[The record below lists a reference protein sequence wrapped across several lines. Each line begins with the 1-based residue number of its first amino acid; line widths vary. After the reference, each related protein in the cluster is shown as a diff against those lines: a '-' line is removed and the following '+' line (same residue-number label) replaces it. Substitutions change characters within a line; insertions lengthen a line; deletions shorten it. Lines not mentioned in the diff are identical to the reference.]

1 MKTRKPKS
9 RIIAACIAGAAMTVT
24 MIVPT
29 APASAQFGGVVFDPS
44 NYAQNVLTAARTLQQ
59 INNQIQSLQNEAS
72 MLTNMAKHL
81 QRLDF
86 SSLTQITRSMQ
97 KIGTLMNQA
106 QGIAFDMASTDEA
119 LRQQFPAVFDT
130 ALSTDAMIE
139 QARARLAASMQ
150 GYRQTMRV
158 QSQVVENIEADAGL
172 LSELVS
178 QSQSATGSLQ
188 VSQATNQ
195 LIALS
200 TKQQLQ
206 IQQMMAAQYRA
217 DALERARQQQAMEAA
232 REQTKRFI
240 GSAQIYTRN

>member
-1 MKTRKPKS
+1 MKSP
-9 RIIAACIAGAAMTVT
+9 IFAAALTATALTGAFIMPA
-24 MIVPT
+24 
-29 APASAQFGGVVFDPS
+29 APAHAQFGGVVFDPS

-86 SSLTQITRSMQ
+86 SSLTQLTRSMQ
-97 KIGTLMNQA
+97 RIDTLMNQA
-106 QGIAFDMASTDEA
+106 EGIAFDLTSTEAA
-119 LRQQFPAVFDT
+119 LREQFPEVFDT
-130 ALSTDAMIE
+130 TMTTD
-139 QARARLAASMQ
+139 QLLAAAQAQWQAAKQ

-158 QSQVVENIEADAGL
+158 QAQVVENVQADSGL

-178 QSQSATGSLQ
+178 QSQSASGSLQ

-217 DALERARQQQAMEAA
+217 DAIEQARQQQTMEAA
-232 REQTKRFI
+232 RERTKRFI
-240 GSAQIYTRN
+240 GTANIYTRN

>member
-1 MKTRKPKS
+1 MKSP
-9 RIIAACIAGAAMTVT
+9 IFAAALTATALTGAVIMPV
-24 MIVPT
+24 
-29 APASAQFGGVVFDPS
+29 APAHAQFGGVVFDPS

-86 SSLTQITRSMQ
+86 SSLTQLTRSMQ
-97 KIGTLMNQA
+97 RIDTLMNQA
-106 QGIAFDMASTDEA
+106 EGIAFDLTSTEAA
-119 LRQQFPAVFDT
+119 LREQFPDVFDT
-130 ALSTDAMIE
+130 AMTSDQM
-139 QARARLAASMQ
+139 LAAAQAQWQAAKQ

-158 QSQVVENIEADAGL
+158 QAQVVENVQADSGL
-172 LSELVS
+172 LAELVS
-178 QSQSATGSLQ
+178 QSQSASGSLQ

-217 DALERARQQQAMEAA
+217 DAIERARQQQAMDAA
-232 REQTKRFI
+232 REQTKRFV
-240 GSAQIYTRN
+240 GTATAYTRP

>member
-1 MKTRKPKS
+1 MRFRPFS
-9 RIIAACIAGAAMTVT
+9 AFLAATSVVAAAV
-24 MIVPT
+24 VP
-29 APASAQFGGVVFDPS
+29 AVPAHAITVFDPS

-59 INNQIQSLQNEAS
+59 INNQIQALQNQAS

-97 KIGTLMNQA
+97 RIGTLMNQA
-106 QGIAFDMASTDEA
+106 EGIAFDLASTDEA

-130 ALSTDAMIE
+130 ALSTNEIVA
-139 QARARLAASMQ
+139 QARARFQASMQ

-158 QSQVVENIEADAGL
+158 QAQVVENIGADAEL
-172 LSELVS
+172 LSELIV

-188 VSQATNQ
+188 AAQATNQ

-200 TKQQLQ
+200 TKQQFQ

-232 REQTKRFI
+232 RERTKRFI

>member
-1 MKTRKPKS
+1 MRFRPFS
-9 RIIAACIAGAAMTVT
+9 AFLAATSVVAAAV
-24 MIVPT
+24 VP
-29 APASAQFGGVVFDPS
+29 AVPAHAITVFDPS

-59 INNQIQSLQNEAS
+59 INNQIQALQNQAS

-97 KIGTLMNQA
+97 RIGTLMNQA
-106 QGIAFDMASTDEA
+106 EGIAFDLASTDEA

-130 ALSTDAMIE
+130 ALSTNEIVA
-139 QARARLAASMQ
+139 QARARFQGSMQ
-150 GYRQTMRV
+150 GYRLTMRV
-158 QSQVVENIEADAGL
+158 QAQVVENIGADAAL
-172 LSELVS
+172 LSELIV
-178 QSQSATGSLQ
+178 QSQSASGSLQ
-188 VSQATNQ
+188 AAQATNQ

-200 TKQQLQ
+200 TKQQFQ

-232 REQTKRFI
+232 RERTKRFI

>member
-1 MKTRKPKS
+1 MRFRPF
-9 RIIAACIAGAAMTVT
+9 AAFLAATSVVT
-24 MIVPT
+24 TAMVVHVVP
-29 APASAQFGGVVFDPS
+29 AHAIVVFDPS

-59 INNQIQSLQNEAS
+59 INNQIQALQNQAS

-97 KIGTLMNQA
+97 RIGTLMNQA
-106 QGIAFDMASTDEA
+106 DGIAFDLASTDEA

-130 ALSTDAMIE
+130 ALSTNEIVT
-139 QARARLAASMQ
+139 QARARFQASMQ

-158 QSQVVENIEADAGL
+158 QAQVVENIGADAEL
-172 LSELVS
+172 LGELVT

-188 VSQATNQ
+188 AAQATNQ

-200 TKQQLQ
+200 TKQQFQ

-217 DALERARQQQAMEAA
+217 DALEHARQQQAMEAA
-232 REQTKRFI
+232 RERTKRFI
-240 GSAQIYTRN
+240 GSARIYTRN

>member
-1 MKTRKPKS
+1 MRFRPF
-9 RIIAACIAGAAMTVT
+9 AAFLAVT
-24 MIVPT
+24 SMVTTAVIVPV
-29 APASAQFGGVVFDPS
+29 APAHAIVVFDPS

-59 INNQIQSLQNEAS
+59 INNQIQALQNQAS

-97 KIGTLMNQA
+97 RIGTLMNQA
-106 QGIAFDMASTDEA
+106 DGIAFDLASTDEA

-130 ALSTDAMIE
+130 ALSTNEIVT
-139 QARARLAASMQ
+139 QARARFQASMQ

-158 QSQVVENIEADAGL
+158 QAQVVENIGADAEL
-172 LSELVS
+172 LGELVT

-188 VSQATNQ
+188 ATQATNQ

-200 TKQQLQ
+200 TKQQFQ

-232 REQTKRFI
+232 RERTKRFI

>member
-1 MKTRKPKS
+1 MKSP
-9 RIIAACIAGAAMTVT
+9 IFVAALTATALTGAVIMPV
-24 MIVPT
+24 
-29 APASAQFGGVVFDPS
+29 APAHAQFGGVVFDPS

-86 SSLTQITRSMQ
+86 SSLTQLTRSMQ
-97 KIGTLMNQA
+97 RIDTLMNQA
-106 QGIAFDMASTDEA
+106 EGIAFDLTSTEAA
-119 LRQQFPAVFDT
+119 LREQFPEVFDT
-130 ALSTDAMIE
+130 AMTTE
-139 QARARLAASMQ
+139 QMLAAAQAQWQAAKQ

-158 QSQVVENIEADAGL
+158 QAQVVENVQADSGL
-172 LSELVS
+172 LAELVS

-206 IQQMMAAQYRA
+206 IQNMMAAQYRA
-217 DALERARQQQAMEAA
+217 DAIERARQQQAMEAA
-232 REQTKRFI
+232 RERTKRFI
-240 GSAQIYTRN
+240 GTADIYTRN

>member
-1 MKTRKPKS
+1 MRFRPF
-9 RIIAACIAGAAMTVT
+9 AAFLAATSVAVT
-24 MIVPT
+24 AVVPA
-29 APASAQFGGVVFDPS
+29 APAHAITVFDPS
-44 NYAQNVLTAARTLQQ
+44 NYAQNVLTAARTLHQ
-59 INNQIQSLQNEAS
+59 INNQIQALQNQAS

-97 KIGTLMNQA
+97 RIGTLMNQA
-106 QGIAFDMASTDEA
+106 EGITFDLASTDEA

-130 ALSTDAMIE
+130 ALSTNEIVA
-139 QARARLAASMQ
+139 QARARFQASMQ

-158 QSQVVENIEADAGL
+158 QAQVVENLGADAEL
-172 LSELVS
+172 LRQLVA

-188 VSQATNQ
+188 AAQATNQ

-200 TKQQLQ
+200 TKQQFQ

-232 REQTKRFI
+232 RERTKRFI